1 MHVTDATFT
10 PENDRKSWRSVAYWL
25 LLIVW
30 TAAFGLI
37 GFTFYDPKAI
47 SQVAGAPSRDVIV
60 WLAIL
65 AGVVGLAALGIGRS
79 R

>member
-1 MHVTDATFT
+1 MTDATFT
-10 PENDRKSWRSVAYWL
+10 PQNDRKSWRSVAYWL

-30 TAAFGLI
+30 TAAFGFL
-37 GFTFYDPKAI
+37 GFTLYDPATT
-47 SQVAGAPSRDVIV
+47 SRVAGAPSRDVIV
-60 WLAIL
+60 WLATL

>member
-1 MHVTDATFT
+1 MTDATFT
-10 PENDRKSWRSVAYWL
+10 PQNDRKSWRSVAYWL

-37 GFTFYDPKAI
+37 GFTFHDPKTIAH
-47 SQVAGAPSRDVIV
+47 VAGAPSRDVIV
-60 WLAIL
+60 RLAIL